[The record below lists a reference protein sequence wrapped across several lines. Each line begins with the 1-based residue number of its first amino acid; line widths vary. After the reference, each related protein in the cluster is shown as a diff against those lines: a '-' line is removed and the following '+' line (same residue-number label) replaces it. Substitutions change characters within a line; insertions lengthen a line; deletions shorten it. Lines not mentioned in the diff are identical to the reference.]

1 MHKKYQNPLILY
13 EKAGF
18 LGACGRTR
26 TGDLRIT
33 NALLYQLSHT
43 SSYLLPER
51 VFSRSQCSQ
60 YIMLLKVRQYFFE
73 IFLDILR
80 VSVIMV

>member
-1 MHKKYQNPLILY
+1 MANGETLISC
-13 EKAGF
+13 GF
-18 LGACGRTR
+18 TGFWACF
-26 TGDLRIT
+26 DLLIT